1 MSTVKISDVAK
12 AANVSSATV
21 SRVLSNSDTVRPATR
36 EHVLAVMKKL
46 NYQPNALAQQLRTQ
60 ATKTVIVIVPDIR
73 NLLFHEVINGIE
85 AEAASSGYQVLLA
98 DMHGQP
104 SVESYYVSAVQ
115 RRQVDGIISMS
126 ANMTQKLLNQIAGEY
141 PIVMALQGFDSPSI
155 PFVSIDN
162 AAAARTMTAH
172 LIKLGH
178 RKIAHITGSAPLPY
192 QERLSSYRAV
202 LEENG
207 IPYSPAL
214 VGCGEAS
221 IRGGYEQMKAMLER
235 GEDFTAVFAAGDT
248 MAIGAIQALQEAGR
262 RVPQDCAVAGFDDIE
277 LSSVLS
283 PKLTTIRQPTFQIG
297 QQSFKML
304 LSLMK
309 KEPVPN
315 AHVLL
320 PHELVIRD
328 SCGYWL

>member
-115 RRQVDGIISMS
+115 RRQVDGILSMS
-126 ANMTQKLLNQIAGEY
+126 ATAG
-141 PIVMALQGFDSPSI
+141 L
-155 PFVSIDN
+155 
-162 AAAARTMTAH
+162 
-172 LIKLGH
+172 
-178 RKIAHITGSAPLPY
+178 
-192 QERLSSYRAV
+192 
-202 LEENG
+202 
-207 IPYSPAL
+207 
-214 VGCGEAS
+214 
-221 IRGGYEQMKAMLER
+221 
-235 GEDFTAVFAAGDT
+235 
-248 MAIGAIQALQEAGR
+248 
-262 RVPQDCAVAGFDDIE
+262 
-277 LSSVLS
+277 
-283 PKLTTIRQPTFQIG
+283 
-297 QQSFKML
+297 
-304 LSLMK
+304 
-309 KEPVPN
+309 
-315 AHVLL
+315 
-320 PHELVIRD
+320 
-328 SCGYWL
+328 